1 MSGVAEE
8 RKPYLDLIAKNISV
22 CSSRTI
28 EEVIESFSKEEANY
42 IKEKLA
48 DIAKEPLSKHLST

>member
-28 EEVIESFSKEEANY
+28 EEVIGSLSKEEANY
-42 IKEKLA
+42 IKEKLD
-48 DIAKEPLSKHLST
+48 DIAKEPLSKHLNT